1 MRLSYKDKSHNRV
14 DYFPLSNGY
23 ADVFLHANEV
33 EEIDNDGNKQYVA
46 EEVYFQIEQSVNKE
60 QIEANFDFMWNDV
73 ENITVEPSAEELQLE
88 YMIDLDYRLSLI
100 EMGLV

>member
-1 MRLSYKDKSHNRV
+1 MRLSHKDKSHNRV
-14 DYFPLSNGY
+14 DYFPLPNGY

-46 EEVYFQIEQSVNKE
+46 EEVYFQIEQTVNKE
-60 QIEANFDFMWNDV
+60 QIEANFDFMWNDA

-100 EMGLV
+100 EMGLI

>member
-1 MRLSYKDKSHNRV
+1 MRLSHKDKSHNRV

-33 EEIDNDGNKQYVA
+33 EEIDNDGISNMWLKKCI
-46 EEVYFQIEQSVNKE
+46 FKLKQSVNKE